1 LEFCT
6 LNFKPGTLNTKSVFL
21 PITYYLLLNDQIRMT
36 RKLWQGRFR
45 EATNQLVESYT
56 ASIRFDQ
63 RLYRY
68 DIEGSMA
75 HCRMLTR
82 QGLLSEEESDTLV
95 QCLSEILREIE
106 HGDFI
111 FDDAQEDV
119 HMAIEQRLI
128 EKVGEVGGK
137 LHTGRSRNDQ
147 VALDVR
153 LFLRDEIKGTVAD
166 LTDLQRSLVTQAEVN
181 LGVIMPGFTHMQ
193 HAQPVLFSHHLM
205 AYYEMLRRDRQRL
218 EACMMR
224 VNVSPLG
231 SAALAGT
238 SLPIDSAVTAELLD
252 FPAVSRN
259 SIDAVSD
266 RDFIIEFIAAAAL
279 IMMHLSRM
287 CEELILWS
295 STEFGYLELSET
307 FCTGSS
313 IMPQKKNPDVPELVR
328 GKSGRVY
335 GHLLSLLTM
344 MKGLPLAY
352 NRDLQEDKEALF
364 DTIDTLRQSLR
375 ILARLWEQVSVNKER
390 LEEMATAGYTM
401 ATDLAEYLVVRG
413 VPFRLA
419 HQTVGKIVRYCL
431 EHGKDLGEMA
441 LDEFRGFSK
450 AISED
455 VFGVLDL
462 KKSVDSR
469 RSAGGTSSQRVREAI
484 ALAEKELNR

>member
-1 LEFCT
+1 M
-6 LNFKPGTLNTKSVFL
+6 KG
-21 PITYYLLLNDQIRMT
+21 
-36 RKLWQGRFR
+36 KLWQGRFR
-45 EATNQLVESYT
+45 EATNQLVENYT
-56 ASIRFDQ
+56 ASIRFDK

-75 HCRMLTR
+75 HCRMLVR
-82 QGLLSEEESDTLV
+82 QGLLTEEEGDALV
-95 QCLSEILREIE
+95 QGLSEILREIE
-106 HGDFI
+106 HGILI
-111 FDDAQEDV
+111 FEDSQEDI

-147 VALDVR
+147 VALDIR
-153 LFLRDEIKGTVAD
+153 LFLRDEIKGTIAD
-166 LTDLQRSLVTQAEVN
+166 LRDLQQALVTQAKAN
-181 LGVIMPGFTHMQ
+181 LSVIMPGFTHLQ

-205 AYYEMLRRDRQRL
+205 AYYEMLNRDRQRL
-218 EACMMR
+218 EASIAR
-224 VNVSPLG
+224 VDVSPLG
-231 SAALAGT
+231 SGALAGT
-238 SLPIDSAVTAELLD
+238 SLPIDSSVTAELLD

-287 CEELILWS
+287 CEEIILWS

-313 IMPQKKNPDVPELVR
+313 MMPQKKNPDVPELVR

-335 GHLLSLLTM
+335 GHLMSLLTM

-352 NRDLQEDKEALF
+352 NRDLQEDKEPLF
-364 DTIDTLRQSLR
+364 DTIDTVRQSLT
-375 ILARLWEQVSVNKER
+375 ILARLWEHVRANRER
-390 LEEMATAGYTM
+390 LNEMATASHSM
-401 ATDLAEYLVVRG
+401 ATDLAEYLVVNG
-413 VPFRLA
+413 IPFRQA
-419 HQTVGKIVRYCL
+419 HQTVGKIVRYCTD
-431 EHGKDLGEMA
+431 HGKDLHEMT

-450 AISED
+450 VISED
-455 VFGVLDL
+455 IFGVLDL

-469 RSAGGTSSQRVREAI
+469 SSAGGTASKQVQEAI
-484 ALAEKELNR
+484 SVAERELNT